1 MIEVFEMNRK
11 NTTNPVWTILASMT
25 VLLLAAGAAVAQ
37 DAGESGMDRDHAGDK
52 GKRMADREHRRSMG
66 PERMARM
73 MTRRL
78 DLDETQAE
86 QVSNI
91 IASAK
96 PEFDSLRE
104 KGKANREAMRALKVA
119 DPDYDANLQNL
130 SADQGELATT
140 ASELRGRIRAEVHA
154 VLTPEQ
160 REKMAAAG
168 ERERDHGQRNRH
180 RDQSRDE
187 SRSQAQ

>member
-1 MIEVFEMNRK
+1 MV
-11 NTTNPVWTILASMT
+11 S
-25 VLLLAAGAAVAQ
+25 LLAAGTAVAQ
-37 DAGESGMDRDHAGDK
+37 DAGQSGMDRDHGGDK

-66 PERMARM
+66 PERMASM

-78 DLDETQAE
+78 DLDEAQAE

-91 IASAK
+91 IAAAK

-104 KGKANREAMRALKVA
+104 KGHANREAMRDLNVEDA
-119 DPDYDANLQNL
+119 DYDAKLQNL
-130 SADQGELATT
+130 SADQGELATS

-168 ERERDHGQRNRH
+168 ERGRDHGQRNRH
-180 RDQSRDE
+180 RDQSHDE
-187 SRSQAQ
+187 SQSQAQ